1 MNILLLNYEFPPIG
15 GGAGK
20 ATHNLARELAGL
32 GHKVDVL
39 TSRLKSQPAKEALDG
54 FTVYRVMSWRKGIH
68 DCGFRGALTYVIFA
82 IFKFLQLTRKNKY
95 DVIHYFF
102 GLPTGFLSLLPGPQG
117 KTPYILSLRGSDV
130 PGYDQYN
137 KTLERIHGLLA
148 PLTRKIWRN
157 AEQVIALSG
166 SLKAT
171 ALLTAPSQKI
181 RVIPN
186 GVDALF
192 LSPLRFSDREQNGFK
207 MIAVARLVERKG
219 LQDVIK
225 ALAQLQAPDISLLIV
240 GTGNYEKK
248 LKKLCDDLFLQGRV
262 SFYGFCHP
270 RELPELLVQ
279 NNVFI
284 LTSLAE
290 SFGTA
295 FAEAMACGLP
305 VIASNTGGIP
315 DFVNSEN
322 GILVEP
328 GNIDQIKTAILKMKS
343 SPDLR
348 AEMQRINREKMIQQF
363 SWGSIARQHV
373 AIYEKG
379 REPSALCSS

>member
-1 MNILLLNYEFPPIG
+1 MKILLLNYEFPPIG

-20 ATHNLARELAGL
+20 ATYNLARELARL
-32 GHKVDVL
+32 GHTVDVL
-39 TSRLKSQPAKEALDG
+39 TSRLKSQPVQENLDG
-54 FTVYRVMSWRKGIH
+54 FTVYRVRSWRKGIH
-68 DCGFRGALTYVIFA
+68 DCGFRGAFTYVLFA
-82 IFKFLQLTRKNKY
+82 ILKFLQLTRKNKY

-102 GLPTGFLSLLPGPQG
+102 GLPTGFFSLLPGPQR
-117 KTPYILSLRGSDV
+117 KIPYILSLRGSDV

-137 KTLERIHGLLA
+137 KNLQRIHTLLA
-148 PLTRKIWRN
+148 PLTRRIWRN

-171 ALLTAPSQKI
+171 ALLTAPTQKFH
-181 RVIPN
+181 VIPN

-192 LSPLRFSDREQNGFK
+192 FAPLPFAYRKRNGFK
-207 MIAVARLVERKG
+207 MIAVARIVERKG

-225 ALAQLQAPDISLLIV
+225 ALAQLQTPDISLLIV

-248 LKKLCDDLFLQGRV
+248 LKKLCEDLSMQSAV
-262 SFYGFCHP
+262 SFHGFCHP
-270 RELPELLVQ
+270 QKLPELLIQ
-279 NNVFI
+279 NDVFI

-315 DFVNSEN
+315 DYVGSEN
-322 GILVEP
+322 GILIDP
-328 GNIDQIKTAILKMKS
+328 GNIDQIKNAILKMKS
-343 SPDLR
+343 SNDLR
-348 AEMQRINREKMIQQF
+348 TEMRRNNREKMIRHF
-363 SWGSIARQHV
+363 SWKSVTQQHITV
-373 AIYEKG
+373 YECG
-379 REPSALCSS
+379 RER